1 MHSPSQSLCVA
12 SVVEIL
18 RLCLGMWLHGLHR
31 PPFVVDVSLV
41 AWMVVEMYLLQV

>member
-18 RLCLGMWLHGLHR
+18 RLCLGVVGLHR
-31 PPFVVDVSLV
+31 PPLVVDVSLV
-41 AWMVVEMYLLQV
+41 AWMVVEMHLLQV

>member
-18 RLCLGMWLHGLHR
+18 RLRLGVVGLHR
-31 PPFVVDVSLV
+31 PAPVVDASPV
-41 AWMVVEMYLLQV
+41 AWMVVEMHLLQV